1 MEENKK
7 NSETIMAREQNT
19 QRMEMEDNLKQAEDD
34 LRKQ

>member
-19 QRMEMEDNLKQAEDD
+19 QRMEMEDNLNQAEDD